1 MVLLGI
7 ISRRRQRL
15 LSAADSMTT
24 ATTEALVLQE
34 HLVDQYNKSVSLAV
48 QLLGMEDP
56 AVKDLLSSNSLMA
69 LLAGTKGCV
78 QMRTGVHDMEAK
90 AQLAASKAPS
100 AVSTPAS
107 EQVTGN
113 LDRQNNMASCIKFST
128 TLLLAIL
135 IGLFCPSLPNVT
147 LMPAQLKA
155 VVGSPRYLSTQASLP
170 QNLTTSPGWVLALQH
185 GIVKDGTSPPNHP
198 APQLP
203 KEDHKAS
210 RTTSGTYLN
219 TGFLTMATSDSRFLP
234 ALVRLRPVQV
244 QFWSNQH
251 TVN

>member
-1 MVLLGI
+1 
-7 ISRRRQRL
+7 
-15 LSAADSMTT
+15 
-24 ATTEALVLQE
+24 
-34 HLVDQYNKSVSLAV
+34 
-48 QLLGMEDP
+48 
-56 AVKDLLSSNSLMA
+56 MA

-113 LDRQNNMASCIKFST
+113 LDRQNNMASCVKFST

-147 LMPAQLKA
+147 LMHAQLKA

-170 QNLTTSPGWVLALQH
+170 QNLTTSPG
-185 GIVKDGTSPPNHP
+185 
-198 APQLP
+198 
-203 KEDHKAS
+203 
-210 RTTSGTYLN
+210 
-219 TGFLTMATSDSRFLP
+219 
-234 ALVRLRPVQV
+234 
-244 QFWSNQH
+244 
-251 TVN
+251 